1 MHRSALRGALPY
13 ISPPVSAERS
23 PASRPTVEPVDTGV
37 GPLQG
42 VRVLELGSV
51 VAGPFA
57 GRLLAD
63 FGADVVKVEAPDRP
77 DPLRSWGRGA
87 VDGHKLWWPVHA
99 RGKRLVTLDL
109 RAAAGQELFLRLV
122 ERSDVVIEN
131 FRPGTLERWN
141 LGYDRMSAVNPGVVL
156 ARISGYGQT
165 GPYREQAGYAS
176 VAEAMG
182 GLRHITGHP
191 GEAPPRMG
199 ISLGDSL
206 AGMFAVQGIL
216 AALHWRDHGGGGQG
230 QVVDVS
236 LLESCLAMLEST
248 LPEYDRLGLVR
259 GPEGSRLPGVAP
271 SNVFCSRDR
280 RWIVIAANQDTV
292 FRRLAGAMGRPELAD
307 DPRFATHD
315 ARGDNQLEL
324 EDMVA
329 AWAAERTGD
338 EIVGQLTAAGVVCG
352 PVYTAADIVT
362 DPQVHARDMLLPH
375 DDEHIGTFLGPGVV
389 PKLTRTPGG
398 FRWSG
403 RWEPGTHNAEV
414 YGELLGLDAE
424 ALAELREESV
434 I

>member
-1 MHRSALRGALPY
+1 LDA
-13 ISPPVSAERS
+13 
-23 PASRPTVEPVDTGV
+23 VDTETVQGGT
-37 GPLQG
+37 GPLEG

-63 FGADVVKVEAPDRP
+63 FGADVIKVEAPDRP
-77 DPLRSWGRGA
+77 DPLRSWGRAAYQGR
-87 VDGHKLWWPVHA
+87 KLWWPVHA

-109 RAAAGQELFLRLV
+109 RSPAGQELFLHLV

-141 LGYDRMSAVNPGVVL
+141 LGYDRLSAANPGLVL
-156 ARISGYGQT
+156 ARVSGYGQT

-206 AGMFAVQGIL
+206 AGMFAVQGVL
-216 AALHWRDHGGGGQG
+216 AALHWRDHGGDGQG

-248 LPEYDRLGLVR
+248 LPEYDKLGLVR
-259 GPEGSRLPGVAP
+259 QPAGAGLPGLAP
-271 SNVFCSRDR
+271 SNVFCSSDR

-292 FRRLAGAMGRPELAD
+292 FRRLAAAMDRPELAD

-315 ARGDNQLEL
+315 ARGAHQEEL
-324 EDMVA
+324 EGLVA
-329 AWAAERTGD
+329 DWAALRTGE
-338 EIVGQLTAAGVVCG
+338 EIITLLGRAGVVCG
-352 PVYTAADIVT
+352 PVYTAADIAA
-362 DPQVHARDMLLPH
+362 DPQVRARDMLVPH
-375 DDEHIGTFLGPGVV
+375 VDSTSARSSAPASSPSSRARPAGSGGRAAGNPAPT
-389 PKLTRTPGG
+389 TRRSTANCSAWTPPH
-398 FRWSG
+398 WPS
-403 RWEPGTHNAEV
+403 
-414 YGELLGLDAE
+414 
-424 ALAELREESV
+424 
-434 I
+434 